1 MFPYITW
8 LIHWNIYHSGPHA
21 RLVRQL
27 TRKIARC
34 CCCRTTAVTLPVQ
47 KHCCSHAMFHELYT
61 LSAICSVRFP
71 TVAWRAAYD
80 FSYTAADRWFRGEEI
95 SSFCRSSWASGPG
108 RLVAVAFSL
117 LWLPRV
123 MLHILHQGPVVQSN
137 CAVGSS
143 YQSSMDHCR
152 PLWSRSR
159 RPINPKKY

>member
-1 MFPYITW
+1 M
-8 LIHWNIYHSGPHA
+8 L
-21 RLVRQL
+21 L
-27 TRKIARC
+27 
-34 CCCRTTAVTLPVQ
+34 LPNDGVGHLQVQ
-47 KHCCSHAMFHELYT
+47 KHCCSQAMFHELYT

-95 SSFCRSSWASGPG
+95 SSFCQSSWASGPG

-123 MLHILHQGPVVQSN
+123 MLHILHQGPLVQSN

-143 YQSSMDHCR
+143 YQSSMDHCH
-152 PLWSRSR
+152 PLWSRSHP
-159 RPINPKKY
+159 PINPKKVLVQLVHKSWSPI